1 MSIGRLFRVIFSNPH
16 YKFVSVLVAVLLW
29 LYVQGQQSVD
39 GSIRA
44 DIVWQLPPGLVATEP
59 LPVKVT
65 MSVTGSRAAVRRVER
80 STTSVRIDLSE
91 LETGAH
97 LVDTSAYPVEGL
109 QTLTLNSLS
118 PSTVAFSLDELT
130 SRKVVVDPVLV
141 GTPREGYRVSSALP
155 DPLVVTVRG
164 AQSAVQDRIE
174 VSTRPIDVSGL
185 QNDAALL
192 AALDLPTGVERV
204 GDEVLEVFVTVEA
217 ESDSRRYSDV
227 PVVVWP
233 LSAASEWR
241 ADPEF
246 VTVQLEGASS
256 ALRGVRGED
265 ILVFA
270 HLPESPDRPRYTVA
284 LGPAEGQRLRVL
296 HGGGELVRVIDVS
309 PQAVR
314 IVRQ

>member
-1 MSIGRLFRVIFSNPH
+1 MSIGRLIRVVFSNPH

-80 STTSVRIDLSE
+80 SSTAVRIDLSE

-164 AQSAVQDRIE
+164 PQSAVQDRIE
-174 VSTRPIDVSGL
+174 VSTRPIDISGL
-185 QNDAALL
+185 PDDAALL

-204 GDEVLEVFVTVEA
+204 GDEVLEVFITVEA
-217 ESDSRRYSDV
+217 ESDTRRYSNV

-246 VTVQLEGASS
+246 VTVLLEGASS
-256 ALRGVRGED
+256 SLRGVRGED
-265 ILVFA
+265 ILLFA
-270 HLPESPDRPRYTVA
+270 HLPETLSRPSYTVA

-296 HGGGELVRVIDVS
+296 HGGGELVRVVDVS
-309 PQAVR
+309 PQAVQV
-314 IVRQ
+314 VRQ